1 MIDNAARAVI
11 EYISCRPPLGDP
23 AYRID
28 TLSDL
33 EVIIM
38 KRVTAL
44 LLALAMLLAGA
55 SALAQSYGSRME
67 LTKIRISL
75 LGSENTNVARLHG
88 VGLSVTVGS
97 AEGVPTLQAS
107 LTYGDSQQ
115 LDAIAQIVDNRL
127 VACLGGVNGT
137 FYADMDAIFGEGQGE
152 LVSNAIGVALLMAGS
167 KPKMMLQM
175 VLPVS
180 SKGVFSKHFKIPAD
194 QYRAFIEPLVQ
205 ALADT
210 ETLREADEQSLRDAI
225 PQGDEEVELRV
236 RYNPNSDTLRIRI
249 LQNGKGVYIRGT
261 MKLTT
266 EELEMI
272 NISTDAVQYDLLN
285 LDEAVVEEMRD
296 ELDYMGFK
304 LDSFVANSNMRKLSG
319 DGKE

>member
-1 MIDNAARAVI
+1 MIDNATWAVI
-11 EYISCRPPLGDP
+11 KYTSCRPSLGNLV
-23 AYRID
+23 YKIN

-33 EVIIM
+33 EVINM

-55 SALAQSYGSRME
+55 SALAQSYGSRLE

-75 LGSENTNVARLHG
+75 LGSTNKNVARLHG
-88 VGLSVTVGS
+88 VGLSVIVGS

-107 LTYGDSQQ
+107 LTYGEGQQ

-127 VACLGGVNGT
+127 VGCHGGVKGT
-137 FYADMDAIFGEGQGE
+137 FYDDLDAIFGEGQGA
-152 LVSNAIGVALLMAGS
+152 LVSNAIGVGLLMGGS
-167 KPKMMLQM
+167 KPRMMLQM
-175 VLPVS
+175 VLPVN
-180 SKGVFSKHFKIPAD
+180 SKGVFTKHFKIPAD
-194 QYRAFIEPLVQ
+194 QYRAFIEPLVE
-205 ALADT
+205 ALENT

-225 PQGDEEVELRV
+225 PQGDGEVELRV

-249 LQNGKGVYIRGT
+249 LQTGKGVYIRGT
-261 MKLTT
+261 MHLTT
-266 EELEMI
+266 EEMEMV
-272 NISTDAVQYDLLN
+272 NISTDEVQYDLLN
-285 LDEAVVEEMRD
+285 LDPAVVEEMRD

>member
-1 MIDNAARAVI
+1 
-11 EYISCRPPLGDP
+11 
-23 AYRID
+23 
-28 TLSDL
+28 
-33 EVIIM
+33 M

-55 SALAQSYGSRME
+55 SALAQSYGSRLE

-75 LGSENTNVARLHG
+75 LGSTNTNVARLHG
-88 VGLSVTVGS
+88 VGLTVTVGS

-137 FYADMDAIFGEGQGE
+137 FYADLDAIFGEGQGE
-152 LVSNAIGVALLMAGS
+152 LVSDAIGVALLMAGS

-180 SKGVFSKHFKIPAD
+180 SKGVFRKHFKIPAD

-205 ALADT
+205 TLVNT
-210 ETLREADEQSLRDAI
+210 ETLREEDEQSLRDAI
-225 PQGDEEVELRV
+225 PEGDGEVELKV
-236 RYNPNSDTLRIRI
+236 RYNPNSDSLRIRI

-266 EELEMI
+266 EEMDLV
-272 NISTDAVQYDLLN
+272 NISTDAEQYDLLN

-304 LDSFVANSNMRKLSG
+304 LDSFVKNSNMRKLKG
-319 DGKE
+319 N